1 MSKTLTRSSLQQKL
15 QEKTER
21 DAEAASRIISEASER
36 LNASMTSR
44 LSGLNTMLDGL
55 SARLED
61 LTGQL
66 QHLNRASFWSRWAPA
81 IVATAICVSTCATL
95 WVWMLW
101 QQAETQKLATQ
112 TAVQTMRRIGTVE
125 KDSQGREF
133 LKIPLAT
140 NRRQ

>member
-1 MSKTLTRSSLQQKL
+1 MRKNLTQSSLQKKL
-15 QEKTER
+15 QEKTEQ
-21 DAEAASRIISEASER
+21 DAAAASRIMSEASER

-44 LSGLNTMLDGL
+44 LSGLHTMLDGL

-61 LTGQL
+61 LTDQL
-66 QHLNRASFWSRWAPA
+66 QHLNRASFWSRWTPA
-81 IVATAICVSTCATL
+81 IVATAICMSTCATL

-112 TAVQTMRRIGTVE
+112 TAVETMRRFGTVE
-125 KDSQGREF
+125 KDSQGHQF

>member
-1 MSKTLTRSSLQQKL
+1 MRKSLTQSSLQKKL
-15 QEKTER
+15 QEKTEQ
-21 DAEAASRIISEASER
+21 DAAAASRIMTEASER
-36 LNASMTSR
+36 LSASMTSR
-44 LSGLNTMLDGL
+44 LSGLNTTLDAL
-55 SARLED
+55 SVRLED
-61 LTGQL
+61 MGSQL

-81 IVATAICVSTCATL
+81 IVATAICMSTCATL

-112 TAVQTMRRIGTVE
+112 TAVETIRRIGTVE